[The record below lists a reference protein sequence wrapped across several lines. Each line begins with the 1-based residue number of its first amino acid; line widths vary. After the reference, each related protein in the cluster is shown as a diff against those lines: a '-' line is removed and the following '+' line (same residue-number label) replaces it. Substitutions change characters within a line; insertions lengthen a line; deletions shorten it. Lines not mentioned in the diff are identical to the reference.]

1 MYTSNIRFS
10 NQSVSDVS
18 VSFNSLVVSPQGVKH
33 EHDFTERLGSKYNDK
48 TSLNVGDTLLSFFGR
63 FEDSVGVLLDDAITG
78 TQKIVKKASKLAG
91 SIACNESGLAV
102 TESTALHVSA
112 WGSANIDGVSFSNC
126 VRILTGS
133 NAYALEVR
141 KEGGNECLL
150 CLPKKG
156 LHIVKPMPK
165 GLMKS
170 KRVLR
175 MKFFNVAPLIGARL
189 VKLDRSNVD

>member
-1 MYTSNIRFS
+1 MYTSSIRFS
-10 NQSVSDVS
+10 NHSTNEVDASLD
-18 VSFNSLVVSPQGVKH
+18 SLVVLPQGVKL
-33 EHDFTERLGSKYNDK
+33 DDGFTERLGPKYDDK

-63 FEDSVGVLLDDAITG
+63 FEDSVGVLLDEAITG

-102 TESTALHVSA
+102 TESSALHVSA
-112 WGSANIDGVSFSNC
+112 WGSANIDGVSFNNC

-133 NAYALEVR
+133 KSYALEIR
-141 KEGGNECLL
+141 KEGANECLL

-165 GLMKS
+165 SLMKS
-170 KRVLR
+170 KRAAAISNEHFVLL
-175 MKFFNVAPLIGARL
+175 FDGLANEIL
-189 VKLDRSNVD
+189 

>member
-18 VSFNSLVVSPQGVKH
+18 VSFNSLVVSPQGVK
-33 EHDFTERLGSKYNDK
+33 DDNSATKRLSPNGADK
-48 TSLNVGDTLLSFFGR
+48 AAPNIGDTLLSFFGR
-63 FEDSVGVLLDDAITG
+63 FEDSVGALLDEAITG
-78 TQKIVKKASKLAG
+78 TQKVVKKTSRLAS
-91 SIACNESGLAV
+91 SIGCNEGGVAV

-112 WGSANIDGVSFSNC
+112 WGSANIDGVSFNNC
-126 VRILTGS
+126 VRILIGS
-133 NAYALEVR
+133 KAHALEIR
-141 KEGGNECLL
+141 REGVNECLL

-170 KRVLR
+170 KRAVAISNEHFVLL
-175 MKFFNVAPLIGARL
+175 FDDLANEIL
-189 VKLDRSNVD
+189 